1 MARALSGRLHE
12 MPPARK
18 KRAAH
23 GEDSAPPSR
32 KQARTTDAA
41 SRVDGTEENSARA
54 VRSRRGAA
62 GAVVQGQVSQ
72 LHLSPP
78 VMGVRGGE
86 CEHSCDG
93 RIRVGNGR

>member
-1 MARALSGRLHE
+1 

-23 GEDSAPPSR
+23 GEDSAPPSG

-54 VRSRRGAA
+54 VRNRRGAA

-72 LHLSPP
+72 LHLPP
-78 VMGVRGGE
+78 PLWACVVASASTAAMVAFAWATADE
-86 CEHSCDG
+86 E
-93 RIRVGNGR
+93 